1 MGRTIFE
8 IMTFSFCV
16 MDEINNW
23 FKRLGLQFLALQLC
37 SACQTMEPPTLRPV
51 PRLFLATCGR
61 SFIAEQRTRCQTVHE
76 RDCGQYRK
84 TGGDDGMH
92 DEHQPMPGRCI
103 RAFDGEFECPPGVR
117 A

>member
-37 SACQTMEPPTLRPV
+37 SACQTMEPPPYDLNPDCSQ
-51 PRLFLATCGR
+51 LA
-61 SFIAEQRTRCQTVHE
+61 AEVSSWSRAL
-76 RDCGQYRK
+76 
-84 TGGDDGMH
+84 
-92 DEHQPMPGRCI
+92 PM
-103 RAFDGEFECPPGVR
+103 AKLS
-117 A
+117 